1 MAGRGEAQLP
11 LECFFKRDQWS
22 MQRTE
27 LDAYLEKYLETPK
40 FRDYSPNG
48 LQVEGRPSV
57 DRLVTGV
64 TASVALLEA
73 AIEARADA
81 VLVHHGYF
89 WRGEDARI
97 VGTRRKRI
105 GLLIE
110 HDINLYGFHLPLDAH
125 PDVGNNVML
134 AKTLDFTIEGRF
146 GEQDL
151 GLFGSVDDDITL
163 AALATRITDR
173 LRRAPLLVGEPS
185 RPVRRVAWCTGAAQS
200 YFEGAVRL
208 GVDVYLTG
216 EVSEHTVH
224 LARESGVA
232 FVSAG
237 HHATERYGVQ
247 ALGDHLAARF
257 GIEHRFVDVENPV

>member
-1 MAGRGEAQLP
+1 MERE
-11 LECFFKRDQWS
+11 
-22 MQRTE
+22 E
-27 LDAYLEKYLETPK
+27 LSAYLEQYLEVAR

-48 LQVEGRPSV
+48 LQVEGRASIA
-57 DRLVTGV
+57 RIVTGV

-73 AIEARADA
+73 AVETGADA

-97 VGTRRKRI
+97 IGTRRRRI

-110 HDINLYGFHLPLDAH
+110 HDISLFAVHLPLDGH
-125 PDVGNNVML
+125 QEVGNNVML
-134 AKTLDFTIEGRF
+134 ARVLGFRVEGHF
-146 GEQDL
+146 GEQDI
-151 GLFGSVDDDITL
+151 GHFGELDDAGTL
-163 AALATRITDR
+163 AELAASVSRR
-173 LRRAPLLVGEPS
+173 LKRDPLVIGDPS
-185 RPVRRVAWCTGAAQS
+185 RAVRRVAWCTGAAQS
-200 YFEGAVRL
+200 YFEDAVRL

-232 FVSAG
+232 FIAAG

-247 ALGDHLAARF
+247 ALGDHLANRF
-257 GIEHRFVDVENPV
+257 GIEHRFVDIDNPV

>member
-1 MAGRGEAQLP
+1 MR
-11 LECFFKRDQWS
+11 
-22 MQRTE
+22 RTE
-27 LDAYLEKYLETPK
+27 LDEYLEKYLEVAK

-57 DRLVTGV
+57 ERLVTGV
-64 TASVALLEA
+64 TASVALLQR
-73 AIEARADA
+73 AIEACADA

-110 HDINLYGFHLPLDAH
+110 NDINLYGFHLPLDAQ
-125 PDVGNNVML
+125 PEVGNNVTL
-134 AKTLDFTIEGRF
+134 AKTLGFTIEGRF
-146 GEQDL
+146 GDQDL
-151 GLFGSVDDDITL
+151 GLFGFLDDGITL

-173 LRRAPLLVGEPS
+173 LKRAPLLVGDGS

-200 YFEGAVRL
+200 YFEDAVRL
-208 GVDVYLTG
+208 GVDVYVTG
-216 EVSEHTVH
+216 EISEHTVH
-224 LARESGVA
+224 LAQESGVA

-237 HHATERYGVQ
+237 HHATERGGVQ

-257 GIEHRFVDVENPV
+257 GIEHRFIDVENPV